1 MHVLYMQEAMLWIVP
16 LVLAVA
22 VAVLAMLTQRR
33 YRALSAHSSSPDVVQ
48 SRRIALCR
56 SAMTW
61 LYGSL
66 AIFIG
71 SVGLALTIR
80 SAQYTY
86 TFVLS
91 LCTGIGVLTLLV
103 ANAQLLRE
111 ALIETDSLTNGD

>member
-1 MHVLYMQEAMLWIVP
+1 MQGAILWIVP
-16 LVLAVA
+16 LVLAAA
-22 VAVLAMLTQRR
+22 VAVLTILTQRR
-33 YRALSAHSSSPDVVQ
+33 YRALSAHSSAPDIVQ

-61 LYGSL
+61 LCASL
-66 AIFIG
+66 VIFVG